1 MSTKTGYLHIQIHTY
16 KTYYNKKNQ
25 LIISGLLYPITSNN
39 IKKEPVNSI
48 LNDYTKFVIS
58 GINIEDIECT
68 DKSLLKFKES
78 SEDLL
83 LSIQNQI

>member
-1 MSTKTGYLHIQIHTY
+1 M
-16 KTYYNKKNQ
+16 
-25 LIISGLLYPITSNN
+25 LYPITSNN